1 MNLPAVVFIGILN
14 KQLAICKVDSQGNV
28 IGGQGGCYNL
38 IPVFDWVRRCIIS
51 IFLVFMV
58 AFLPLFLQGR
68 PQFTVVIACVPNTYL
83 IELVER
89 GTGMALIRLGKH
101 FLSLSP
107 IFEVFSTQIY
117 SQSILSNLTFG
128 GARYIATGRGFA
140 TTRISFTIL
149 YSRFAG
155 PSIYMGMRNL
165 LFLLYATLSI
175 WVPHLIYFWFSVLSL
190 CIAPFVFNPHQFSF
204 TDFIIDY
211 REFLRWMSRGN
222 SRTKASSWYGYCRL
236 SRTMITG
243 YKKKKL
249 GHPSEKLSGDVPR
262 ASWRTVVFSEIIWPI
277 CFAALF
283 VVGYMFVK
291 SFPDRNGNQPPN
303 PLIRIGVVAIGPIVW
318 NATVLLVFFMISLF
332 LGPIM
337 SSWAK
342 FGSVVAAIA
351 HLLALVGIIAFF
363 EFFVRALSVSS
374 NMISHPQL
382 SLVVSGTL
390 GLITRSVGCH
400 HDHCHPKGH
409 SEDPHC
415 CLFVPRV
422 QARRDQPGVVDW

>member
-1 MNLPAVVFIGILN
+1 MVFIGILN
-14 KQLAICKVDSQGNV
+14 KQLDICKVDSIGNV
-28 IGGQGGCYNL
+28 ISGQGGCYNL
-38 IPVFDWVRRCIIS
+38 IPLFDWVRRCIVS

-58 AFLPLFLQGR
+58 AFLPLFLQGQL
-68 PQFTVVIACVPNTYL
+68 QFTLLSHWSLMHSFPT
-83 IELVER
+83 ELVER
-89 GTGMALIRLGKH
+89 GTGMALIRLAKH

-117 SQSILSNLTFG
+117 SQAILSNLTFG

-165 LFLLYATLSI
+165 LLLLYASLSI
-175 WVPHLIYFWFSVLSL
+175 WIPHLIYFWFSVLSL

-204 TDFIIDY
+204 ADFIIDY

-262 ASWRTVVFSEIIWPI
+262 ATWRAVVFSEIIWPI
-277 CFAALF
+277 CLATLF
-283 VVGYMFVK
+283 VIGYMFVK
-291 SFPDRNGNQPPN
+291 SFPDRNGNQPPS
-303 PLIRIGVVAIGPIVW
+303 PLVRIAVVSIGPIVW
-318 NATVLLVFFMISLF
+318 NATVLLAFFMISLF
-332 LGPIM
+332 LGPM
-337 SSWAK
+337 MNSWAK

-351 HLLALVGIIAFF
+351 HLFALVGMIGFF
-363 EFFVRALSVSS
+363 EFFVRAVRISINAIYLSPYFSGFSSYGTHRTQCWVS
-374 NMISHPQL
+374 L
-382 SLVVSGTL
+382 RSL
-390 GLITRSVGCH
+390 RSKE
-400 HDHCHPKGH
+400 PFRK
-409 SEDPHC
+409 SS
-415 CLFVPRV
+415 
-422 QARRDQPGVVDW
+422 